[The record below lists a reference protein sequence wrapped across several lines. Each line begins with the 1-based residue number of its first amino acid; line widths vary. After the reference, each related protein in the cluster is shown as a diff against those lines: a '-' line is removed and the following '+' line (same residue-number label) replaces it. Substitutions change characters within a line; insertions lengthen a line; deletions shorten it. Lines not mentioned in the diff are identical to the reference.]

1 MWVLIGLIVSAIAVS
16 GLGAAF
22 SIFGLAALFSSAALS
37 VILMSAALEFA
48 KFFIA
53 AYLHQAWPRLRWLFK
68 SYLSIAV
75 VILSLITS
83 MGIFGYLSGA
93 YQQSSSK
100 LEAANIKLNSLKSEQ
115 TRLSTDIERI
125 NKSIEEIPANRIS
138 KKMNARAEAEPI
150 IAKLSERI
158 AKISQ
163 EMTAAELEIVDVKTH
178 VGPLIYIAKAFDKDI
193 DTVVKYLILVFVS
206 VFDPLAI
213 CLVIAVSESLISR
226 QRKTPRKPVPQQEN
240 SSPLPQA
247 APQVAQAETTPFPG
261 SQPFAS
267 AENTDSSI
275 SATAS
280 TEEKAENTDTI
291 QMRFAKDKK
300 VV

>member
-37 VILMSAALEFA
+37 VILMSSALEFA

-53 AYLHQAWPRLRWLFK
+53 AYLHQSWGRLRWLFK
-68 SYLSIAV
+68 AYLSIAV

-93 YQQSSSK
+93 YQQSSAR
-100 LEAANIKLNSLKSEQ
+100 LEAANIKLTALKAEQ
-115 TRLSTDIERI
+115 GRLTTDIERI

-138 KKMNARAEAEPI
+138 KKMNARVEAEPI
-150 IAKLSERI
+150 IAKLN
-158 AKISQ
+158 AKITEIAQ
-163 EMTAAELEIVDVKTH
+163 QMTAAELEIIDVKTH
-178 VGPLIYIAKAFDKDI
+178 VGPLIYIAKAFNKDI

-213 CLVIAVSESLISR
+213 CLVIAVSESLLSR
-226 QRKTPRKPVPQQEN
+226 QRRTPRKPVPQEHQTAAD
-240 SSPLPQA
+240 PQA
-247 APQVAQAETTPFPG
+247 VSQAPRTMAALNSEDPPHEN
-261 SQPFAS
+261 SQPFAPM
-267 AENTDSSI
+267 D
-275 SATAS
+275 
-280 TEEKAENTDTI
+280 TERDNDGDAI
-291 QMRFAKDKK
+291 QMRYAKDKK

>member
-1 MWVLIGLIVSAIAVS
+1 MTSMWVLIGLIVSAVAVS

-93 YQQSSSK
+93 YQQSSAK

-115 TRLSTDIERI
+115 TRLTTDIDRI

-213 CLVIAVSESLISR
+213 CLVIAVSESLLSR
-226 QRKTPRKPVPQQEN
+226 QRKTPRKPVPQEN
-240 SSPLPQA
+240 TLPHA
-247 APQVAQAETTPFPG
+247 APQAVQSETTPFPD
-261 SQPFAS
+261 SQPFAPADEKTDADS
-267 AENTDSSI
+267 A
-275 SATAS
+275 AA
-280 TEEKAENTDTI
+280 KAENTDTI